1 MKISMKTP
9 LIALTL
15 PVALA
20 FAGTAAADQLR
31 IPVGQ
36 QAADKQHLEKPRNG
50 QTKQQVQ
57 ETFGEPSKQNG
68 AVGDPPIS
76 SWEYADYIVYFE
88 YNRVLHTVLKGT
100 ARPVE

>member
-1 MKISMKTP
+1 MKTP
-9 LIALTL
+9 IIALGL
-15 PVALA
+15 FA
-20 FAGTAAADQLR
+20 AGTSLCGVASADELR

-57 ETFGEPSKQNG
+57 ETFGNPDKQNS

-88 YNRVLHTVLKGT
+88 YDRVLHAVLKST
-100 ARPVE
+100 ARPIK